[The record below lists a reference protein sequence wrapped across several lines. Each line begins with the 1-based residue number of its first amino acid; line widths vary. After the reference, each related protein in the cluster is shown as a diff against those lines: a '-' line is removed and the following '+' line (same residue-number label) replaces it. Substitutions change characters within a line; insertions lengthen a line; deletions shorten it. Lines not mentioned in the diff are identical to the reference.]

1 MTVDALLLRTAAAA
15 QVVVDDLSA
24 PSLTADDRRHLRSVR
39 RLTEGE
45 QVVLADGHGSWR
57 MGQITAD
64 GVKAMGEVVTESR
77 PQHLVTVA
85 FAPVKGDRSDW
96 AVAKLTELGVD
107 RIVALVTDRAT
118 VRWRP
123 EAAERAL
130 ERWRRIAREA
140 ACQARRV
147 WLPVIEGPLRI
158 DDLVAEGAPMA
169 LGTIGG
175 PPPTGSETVIA
186 VGPEGGW
193 TQGELTSCENHVGL
207 ADQVLRTETAA
218 VAAGVLLGALRAG
231 TVRPT
236 AVGVEDGERVQG

>member
-1 MTVDALLLRTAAAA
+1 MTALTGLERRAAAAA
-15 QVVVDDLSA
+15 QAIVEDLDA
-24 PSLTADDRRHLRSVR
+24 PVLDEEDRRHLLVVR
-39 RLTEGE
+39 RLRDGE
-45 QVVLADGHGSWR
+45 HVVLTDGRGSWR
-57 MGQITAD
+57 L
-64 GVKAMGEVVTESR
+64 GEVVEGDVR
-77 PQHLVTVA
+77 PIGEHIVEERSGPPTTVA

-175 PPPTGSETVIA
+175 PPLTGGEQIIA
-186 VGPEGGW
+186 IGPEGGW
-193 TQGELTSCENHVGL
+193 SDKETDRGITPVGL
-207 ADQVLRTETAA
+207 AGQVLRTETAA
-218 VAAGVLLGALRAG
+218 VAAGVLLSALRAG
-231 TVRPT
+231 TVRP
-236 AVGVEDGERVQG
+236 VNHDLDEGRRQ